1 MRDLAADRH
10 RDLERWA
17 RGHAVCYFARH
28 VGCCLW
34 CRYRDSGPALQQTD
48 KPEAFSQLPR
58 YSKSKL
64 LLVLFLSRLAALVGS
79 DDCDELL
86 VNMANPSMTRGTAF
100 FRDVPT
106 VALKPAASVW
116 FLLAR
121 TVAVGASTYID
132 AAMAQSKMRH
142 GALTSDWAI
151 KSCVIST
158 LSIT

>member
-1 MRDLAADRH
+1 MLDAAYGTYI
-10 RDLERWA
+10 ETA
-17 RGHAVCYFARH
+17 
-28 VGCCLW
+28 
-34 CRYRDSGPALQQTD
+34 GPVSQQTD

-64 LLVLFLSRLAALVGS
+64 LLVLFVSRLAALVGS
-79 DDCDELL
+79 DELL

-100 FRDVPT
+100 FRHAPA

-132 AAMAQSKMRH
+132 AAMAQGKMCH